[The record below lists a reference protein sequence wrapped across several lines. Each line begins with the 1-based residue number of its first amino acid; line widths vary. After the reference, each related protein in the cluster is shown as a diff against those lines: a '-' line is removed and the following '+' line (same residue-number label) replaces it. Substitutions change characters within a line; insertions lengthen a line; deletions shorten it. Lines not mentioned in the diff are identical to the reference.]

1 VTSLYLVGGLVVV
14 IGILIFVVVRV
25 SKSSGRTTAER
36 NSLKLGE
43 SLRGKF
49 DAEIEKRPVRGK
61 ELLARLRSMGKK

>member
-1 VTSLYLVGGLVVV
+1 MTSLYLVGGLVAI